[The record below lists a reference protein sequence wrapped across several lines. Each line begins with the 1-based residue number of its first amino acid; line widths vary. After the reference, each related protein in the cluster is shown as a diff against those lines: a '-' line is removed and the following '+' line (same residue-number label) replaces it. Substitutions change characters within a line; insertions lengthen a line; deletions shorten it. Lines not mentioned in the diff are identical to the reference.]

1 MSCHSHEI
9 LALPNPSTFRKR
21 ISIAFFWMVLLWP
34 AMMYSQQTDTLL
46 HKLDSLE
53 IKADTL
59 QTSKQNNIAPEN
71 YDQSNR
77 LTPKTYFI
85 LLASDL
91 KQQLTLPFKAR
102 KRDLIQVGELGLVT
116 IGLSFADKPI
126 SRYAVGIRERSAPI
140 SSISTY
146 VTRFGGLYE
155 GYTLAALGLY
165 GLAAKNQKLQT
176 TTLLAT
182 QAYITGSIISTGL
195 KFLTGRQRPVYIS
208 PVTSQNA
215 STFHGPFYQFKKDAS
230 GNKPDNA
237 TFSSFPSGHTTVAFA
252 AATVFAFEYR
262 DKPIV
267 PIIAY
272 SAATL
277 IGFSRI
283 TEKKH
288 WPTDVLIGAAL
299 GYLSGRQV
307 VNNFHR
313 FSKIKKATTKNSGK
327 LTPNINYV
335 NGTIMPGLTYR
346 FR

>member
-1 MSCHSHEI
+1 MSCHSRNQTTRQN
-9 LALPNPSTFRKR
+9 LSPFRKT
-21 ISIAFFWMVLLWP
+21 ITLVFFGMILFLPV
-34 AMMYSQQTDTLL
+34 MMYGQQTDSLL
-46 HKLDSLE
+46 NKLDSMA
-53 IKADTL
+53 IMADSL
-59 QTSKQNNIAPEN
+59 RDGMQNDITPAAYN
-71 YDQSNR
+71 DTNR
-77 LTPKTYFI
+77 LTPKTYLI
-85 LLASDL
+85 LLASNV
-91 KQQLTLPFKAR
+91 KRQVTLPFKAR

-116 IGLSFADKPI
+116 IALSFADKPI
-126 SRYAVGIRERSAPI
+126 SRYAVGVRERSNPI

-146 VTRFGGLYE
+146 VTRFGGSYE
-155 GYTLAALGLY
+155 AYTLAALGLY
-165 GLAAKNQKLQT
+165 GLAAKNHKIQT

-182 QAYITGSIISTGL
+182 QAYITGTIISTGL
-195 KFLTGRQRPVYIS
+195 KFLTGRQRPIYINS
-208 PVTSQNA
+208 VTSQN
-215 STFHGPFYQFKKDAS
+215 SPTFHGPFYQFRKDAS

-237 TFSSFPSGHTTVAFA
+237 SFSSFPSGHTTVAFA

-262 DKPIV
+262 NKPIV

-327 LTPNINYV
+327 LTPSINYL
-335 NGTIMPGLTYR
+335 NGTVMPGLTYR